1 MQSITFEVANK
12 LVSYVRDHPG
22 AKLEQVV
29 QNVPELADVN
39 IRDFAIDGCPFNHDS
54 LIIVDNERRV
64 YLGDKA
70 YLVEQE
76 ALETKDSTNS
86 NRRVLDVD
94 KVSEEKGEQN

>member
-1 MQSITFEVANK
+1 MQSITFEVAKK
-12 LVSYVRDHPG
+12 LISYVRDNSG
-22 AKLEQVV
+22 TKLEQIV

-39 IRDFAIDGCPFNHDS
+39 LRDFAIDGSPCNHDS
-54 LIIVDNERRV
+54 LIIVDDEGRV

-86 NRRVLDVD
+86 NQRVLDVD
-94 KVSEEKGEQN
+94 KVNEEKGE